1 MLFYVL
7 ACRRTE
13 AVWLLSA
20 NVFSISP
27 DARASLSWPRRAR
40 RCLCRVFSARFA
52 TGSCVFL
59 AAGPSLCCFMTQE
72 QGKSDKSMEEIDNQI
87 RETKD
92 RMEALKAILYAK
104 FGRSIN
110 LDTDD

>member
-1 MLFYVL
+1 MAFVRQRVLYITRRARLFVL
-7 ACRRTE
+7 G
-13 AVWLLSA
+13 
-20 NVFSISP
+20 
-27 DARASLSWPRRAR
+27 PRRAR

>member
-1 MLFYVL
+1 
-7 ACRRTE
+7 
-13 AVWLLSA
+13 
-20 NVFSISP
+20 
-27 DARASLSWPRRAR
+27 
-40 RCLCRVFSARFA
+40 
-52 TGSCVFL
+52 
-59 AAGPSLCCFMTQE
+59 MTQE